1 VFDKKIKS
9 TLADLKKNCG
19 AVALK
24 ASFEDEGVSDADLDD
39 LILLSGESG
48 LDVYVKIGG
57 CEANRDIEKC
67 LRLGISG
74 IVAPMVE
81 TPFAVSKFLDSVQN
95 RSKLLGVPPPDCFIN
110 LETIDACTRSKEI
123 LDQHHER
130 LSGIVV
136 GRSDLSKSMGLSKKN
151 VNDKEVIEVAKIAFN
166 SAREYGLQTKMGGTV
181 SQESVNVIKH
191 LCANG
196 LLDKFETRAVVF
208 SIKDTENVLKS
219 VKKALE
225 YEQMLLKRRH
235 HFHSVKAGFFLDRVS
250 NIEERK

>member
-1 VFDKKIKS
+1 MFDKKIKKS
-9 TLADLKKNCG
+9 LTKLKEKHG

-24 ASFEDEGVSDADLDD
+24 ASFEDEGVSDSDLDD

-67 LRLGISG
+67 LRLGIQG

-81 TPFAVSKFLDSVQN
+81 SPFAVSKFLDSVQS
-95 RSKLLGVPPPDCFIN
+95 RSDLLGVPTPKCFVN
-110 LETIDACTRSKEI
+110 LETIDACKRSEEI
-123 LDQHHER
+123 IKKHHKR

-136 GRSDLSKSMGLSKKN
+136 GRSDLSKSMGLQKKN
-151 VNDKEVIEVAKIAFN
+151 VNDKSVIQVAEIAFRA
-166 SAREYGLQTKMGGTV
+166 ARTYGLQTKMGGTV
-181 SQESVNVIKH
+181 SQNSVSVITK
-191 LCANG
+191 LFQDK

-208 SIKDTENVLKS
+208 SIKDNNNILNS

-225 YEQMLLKRRH
+225 YEQMLLKKRH
-235 HFHSVKAGFFLDRVS
+235 HFHDVKAKFFLDRVT